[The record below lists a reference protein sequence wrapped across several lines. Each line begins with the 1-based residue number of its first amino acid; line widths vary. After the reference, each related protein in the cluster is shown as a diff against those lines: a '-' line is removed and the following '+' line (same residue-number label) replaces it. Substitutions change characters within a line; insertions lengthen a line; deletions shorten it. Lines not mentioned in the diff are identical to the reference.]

1 MTEQTKENFSDEPY
15 VIHDM
20 KQGSISYVEPDFTE
34 MGEDKYLKVLRLKQQ
49 FQSDSEIKMPAHIDM
64 GHPLWY
70 EAVSNLTKRGTG
82 YTAMIRDAD
91 RNNAYSKFFSQ
102 HARGKTVCDLGV
114 GTGCLLALADFH
126 GAKKCIG
133 IDKNFWSNVY
143 LKGRFPK
150 WNIIHDCFNRAE
162 WPEADI
168 YIHEMVAYNFYGEG
182 IVPLFESAKERGV
195 IDKLY
200 PNTVN
205 LYELEQT
212 KMYGE
217 DTKVDYGGDLD
228 KAGLTYLDMISDLQH
243 AWEQVGFRNQKLWCD
258 YTDTFK
264 ITKQIYEGDILGG
277 EKFHDPDKK
286 VMLGWECGF
295 DGKHNFTNMGL
306 THWRMTYDW
315 DFTTRMYG

>member
-1 MTEQTKENFSDEPY
+1 MKEQTKDNTT
-15 VIHDM
+15 INNM
-20 KQGSISYVEPDFTE
+20 KDISIRYVEPEFTE
-34 MGEDKYLKVLRLKQQ
+34 IGEEKYLKILRLKQQ
-49 FQSDSEIKMPAHIDM
+49 YESDGEIVMPPHIDM

-82 YTAMIRDAD
+82 YVSMIRDAN
-91 RNNAYSKFFSQ
+91 RNNAYSNFFRE

-126 GAKKCIG
+126 GAEKCIG

-143 LKGRFPK
+143 LKGRFQN
-150 WNIIHDCFNRAE
+150 WNIIHDDFNEIE
-162 WPEADI
+162 WPKADI
-168 YIHEMVAYNFYGEG
+168 YIHEMVAFNFYGEG
-182 IVPLFESAKERGV
+182 IVPLFESAKDRGV
-195 IDKLY
+195 LDKLY

-212 KMYGE
+212 KMFG
-217 DTKVDYGGDLD
+217 DNIKVDYGGDLD

-243 AWEQVGFRNQKLWCD
+243 AWNDAGFKKEKLWCD
-258 YTDTFK
+258 YRDTFK
-264 ITKQIYEGDILGG
+264 ITKQVYEGDILGG

-295 DGKHNFTNMGL
+295 DNKHNFTNMGL